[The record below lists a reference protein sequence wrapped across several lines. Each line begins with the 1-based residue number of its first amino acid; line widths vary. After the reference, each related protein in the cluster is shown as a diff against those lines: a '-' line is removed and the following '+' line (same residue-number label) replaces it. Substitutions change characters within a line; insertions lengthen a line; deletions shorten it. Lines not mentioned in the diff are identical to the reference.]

1 MMKLSV
7 STLVGVIFGTAVVVW
22 GISGATDNPKSFI
35 DYPSILIVMGGT
47 ITSTFIGF
55 RARYIFQAFLAIPMI
70 FVRQKINPESLRQDV
85 QSVIEWNRKV
95 QSGGAK
101 ALDELANN
109 PQEDTFVRYVFGL
122 IGTGYKEE
130 EVQNFSTTNI
140 EENYFRGLQKP
151 NILSFMAAAAPAFGM
166 LGTLIGLI
174 AMLDKLEDP
183 SKMGPGLA
191 VALITTLYGVIVAR
205 FIFLPASTKVKQILG
220 IHRFRNY
227 LLLEGV
233 LLIMQ
238 KRSALYIQ
246 DRLNSF
252 MDEKYR
258 FYAESGAQTSQAKTS
273 K

>member
-1 MMKLSV
+1 MKLSL
-7 STLVGVIFGTAVVVW
+7 STLIGVVFGAVVVIV
-22 GISGATDNPKSFI
+22 GIAGATDNPKSFL
-35 DYPSILIVMGGT
+35 DYSSLLIVMGGT
-47 ITSTFIGF
+47 LTSTFIGF
-55 RARYIFQAFLAIPMI
+55 RARYIIRALLALPFI
-70 FVRQKINPESLRQDV
+70 FVRQKINPESLRLDIKR
-85 QSVIEWNRKV
+85 VIDWNRRV

-101 ALDELANN
+101 ALDELAGN
-109 PQEDTFVRYVFGL
+109 PKEEAFIRYIFGL
-122 IGTGYKEE
+122 IGTGYKED
-130 EVQNFSTTNI
+130 EVQNFATTNI
-140 EENYFRGLQKP
+140 EEDYFRGLQQP

-191 VALITTLYGVIVAR
+191 VALITTLYGVILAR
-205 FIFLPASTKVKQILG
+205 FVFLPASTKVKQILG

-227 LLLEGV
+227 LLLEGA

-258 FYAESGAQTSQAKTS
+258 YYMDSGVSSAQSKVAK
-273 K
+273 